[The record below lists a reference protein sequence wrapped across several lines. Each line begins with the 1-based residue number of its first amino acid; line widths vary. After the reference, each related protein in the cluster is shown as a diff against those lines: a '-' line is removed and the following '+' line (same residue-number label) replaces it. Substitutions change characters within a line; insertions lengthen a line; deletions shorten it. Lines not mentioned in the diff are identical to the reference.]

1 MEKNPVMG
9 TQMETSLPG
18 EWKCFSAGNLVLTN
32 LLGSPFSPYHD
43 FIAFMEQIS
52 ESVTLS
58 LRKQEIYAEIIAG
71 SRYDFIT
78 EH

>member
-1 MEKNPVMG
+1 
-9 TQMETSLPG
+9 
-18 EWKCFSAGNLVLTN
+18 
-32 LLGSPFSPYHD
+32 
-43 FIAFMEQIS
+43 MEQIS